1 MYRSTPRER
10 DAMALA
16 ARFGVDPRNV
26 GKIMNDAGHAVLDR
40 INIPDST
47 EGLQD
52 VYGNPAIARAI
63 FGNSEVAAEFHTR
76 FANKWARSAAGREA
90 LKDIDDQAARGAANQ
105 AIPDD
110 LDQKANAEAFRLL
123 QSLMN
128 GTDSDRVKLQ
138 RLNLD
143 PRAGTVPPEVRRAGG
158 VYNKYSP
165 GARAYNKGEFGPEDS
180 GAEYT
185 IGDFAIAAHP
195 DNISNVPKTH
205 RKLRQR
211 IEEVRDAYSGTVP
224 GDGGFLVPE
233 EFRAELL
240 QVALEQSIVRSRAR
254 VIPMN
259 ALKLRIP
266 TIDASTNVGSVN
278 GGMVA
283 YWTEE
288 SAALVESQ
296 ARFGSVLLEAQKL
309 TGLSVVPNELVA
321 DAPGFGAF
329 IEGSWPEAIRFFED
343 LAFLQGSG
351 VGEPLALL
359 GNAATVVQAAVSGQG
374 ANTIKAANIFA
385 MYSRMLPS
393 SAGRAVWLVAQD
405 AMPQLMALAG
415 ADSSPLFINNI
426 AVGGPVTILGRPVIF
441 TEKLDAL
448 GSQGDI
454 AFVDLGFY
462 LIGDRMT
469 MQMARSEHAKFLFD
483 QTAFRIIERVD
494 GRPWLNTP
502 ITPVN
507 GGPTLSAFVE
517 LNASR
522 T

>member
-1 MYRSTPRER
+1 MYRSTPAER
-10 DAMALA
+10 DALALA
-16 ARFGVDPRNV
+16 SRFGIDARDV
-26 GKIMNDAGHAVLDR
+26 GKIMNDTGHAVLDR
-40 INIPDST
+40 IAIPDST

-52 VYGNPAIARAI
+52 VYGNPAVARAI
-63 FGNSEVAAEFHTR
+63 FGNPQVAAEFHQR

-90 LKDIDDQAARGAANQ
+90 LRDIDNQAARTAADQAAPA
-105 AIPDD
+105 D
-110 LDQKANAEAFRLL
+110 LDQAANAAAFKALQTLL
-123 QSLMN
+123 N
-128 GTDSDRVKLQ
+128 GTDSDRAKLQ

-143 PRAGTVPPEVRRAGG
+143 PRAGVSPEIRRAGG
-158 VYNKYSP
+158 AYNKHSP
-165 GARAYNKGEFGPEDS
+165 GAKAYNTGEFGPDDS
-180 GAEYT
+180 GAQHS
-185 IGDFAIAAHP
+185 IGDFCVAAGP

-205 RKLRQR
+205 RALRQR
-211 IEEVRDAYSGTVP
+211 IEEVRDVYSGTVP

-278 GGMVA
+278 GGMIA

-288 SAALVESQ
+288 SAQLVESQ

-309 TGLSVVPNELVA
+309 TGLSVVPNELVG

-329 IEGSWPEAIRFFED
+329 IEGAWPEAIRFFED

-351 VGEPLALL
+351 VGEPLGLL
-359 GNAATVVQAAVSGQG
+359 GNGATVVQAAVSGQG

-405 AMPQLMALAG
+405 AMPQLFALAG
-415 ADSSPLFINNI
+415 ADSSPIFINNI
-426 AVGGPVTILGRPVIF
+426 ANGGPVTLLGRPVIF

-494 GRPWLNTP
+494 GRPWLNSP

-507 GGPTLSAFVE
+507 SGPTLSPFVE
-517 LNASR
+517 LNATR

>member
-10 DAMALA
+10 DALALA
-16 ARFGVDPRNV
+16 TRFGIDPRQV
-26 GKIMNDAGHAVLDR
+26 GRVMNDAAFAVLDR
-40 INIPDST
+40 ITIPDST

-52 VYGNPAIARAI
+52 VYGNPAVARTV
-63 FGNSEVAAEFHTR
+63 FGNPAVAAEFHAR
-76 FANKWARSAAGREA
+76 FANKWARTPAGREA
-90 LKDIDDQAARGAANQ
+90 LRDVDNQAATSAAEQ
-105 AIPDD
+105 VAPAD
-110 LDQKANAEAFRLL
+110 LDKVANAAARKILEN
-123 QSLMN
+123 LMN
-128 GTDSDRVKLQ
+128 GTDADRAKLQ

-143 PRAGTVPPEVRRAGG
+143 PRAGASPHQRRQ
-158 VYNKYSP
+158 
-165 GARAYNKGEFGPEDS
+165 GAAYNKHAPGAVAYNRGEFDPTGTNDS
-180 GAEYT
+180 AYT
-185 IGDFAIAAHP
+185 IGDFSIAAFP
-195 DNISNVPKTH
+195 DNISNVPKSH
-205 RKLRQR
+205 RALRQR
-211 IEEVRDAYSGTVP
+211 LEEVRDAYSGTVP

-240 QVALEQSIVRSRAR
+240 RVALEQSIVRSRAR
-254 VIPMN
+254 IIPMN

-266 TIDASTNVGSVN
+266 TIDASTNVGSVH

-296 ARFGSVLLEAQKL
+296 ARFGSILLEAQKL
-309 TGLSVVPNELVA
+309 TGLSVVPNELLG

-329 IEGSWPEAIRFFED
+329 VEGAWPEAVNFFED

-351 VGEPLALL
+351 VGEPLGLL

-405 AMPQLMALAG
+405 AMPQLFALAG
-415 ADSSPLFINNI
+415 ADNSPLFINNI
-426 AVGGPVTILGRPVIF
+426 ANGGPVTILGRPVIF

-469 MQMARSEHAKFLFD
+469 MQMSRSEHVKFLND

-494 GRPWLNTP
+494 GRPWLNSP
-502 ITPVN
+502 ITPAN
-507 GGPTLSAFVE
+507 GGPTLSPFVE